1 MNKELLYWPSCRGV
15 RYAKSLSIRY
25 FIDIDILQNSLIDI
39 DIFENVL
46 IDIDIFRTGHIDI
59 DIDIDIFQIA
69 LIDIDISKSFL
80 SIFSS
85 ISICSNFSYQYFAD
99 IDILKKSVD
108 IPSIFQKMPI
118 YRQSISIFHHKNM
131 KKALFFAEKMDF
143 SLKMSLSILIQGA
156 SKKTSF
162 SRT

>member
-1 MNKELLYWPSCRGV
+1 M
-15 RYAKSLSIRY
+15 
-25 FIDIDILQNSLIDI
+25 QNSHIDI

-85 ISICSNFSYQYFAD
+85 ISICSNFSYQYFVD
-99 IDILKKSVD
+99 IDIFKKGVD
-108 IPSIFQKMPI
+108 ISKKCRYISTIDIDISFQK
-118 YRQSISIFHHKNM
+118 HE
-131 KKALFFAEKMDF
+131 KALLSTEKMDF
-143 SLKMSLSILIQGA
+143 FLKMPLSI
-156 SKKTSF
+156 
-162 SRT
+162 